1 MYLKTGLK
9 FKKCTCCNKNMMTML
24 MVPLGSSKHLVESL
38 KECCHCSTCSSVEL
52 VRLKGNTLWFVLWS
66 YWLITNKTRGAFM
79 NTVYKLTGYSLKGDC
94 IHFTNIFLQ
103 FTKLYFFND
112 VILCF
117 KGLTEK
123 QMIKSN
129 ISKDCSWS
137 SCVKSWLTDQGRSK
151 ASYTQILNLWMQTPV
166 IIPICALGVSELP
179 HSYRLFQ

>member
-1 MYLKTGLK
+1 
-9 FKKCTCCNKNMMTML
+9 
-24 MVPLGSSKHLVESL
+24 
-38 KECCHCSTCSSVEL
+38 
-52 VRLKGNTLWFVLWS
+52 
-66 YWLITNKTRGAFM
+66 M
-79 NTVYKLTGYSLKGDC
+79 NTVYKLTGHSLKGDC

-103 FTKLYFFND
+103 FTKVYLFND

-166 IIPICALGVSELP
+166 IIPICALGVSMLP
-179 HSYRLFQ
+179 HSYRLFHYIFAHVYTSWLLSWFAAASQLMGPRSPDFALTVFRYSHMSDM